1 MTTAR
6 KLAEPVRGQV
16 DVDGLLL
23 SADPLL
29 MRLHLRCG
37 GKEGG
42 PLAVPELA
50 ELCRLSRRLGMN
62 LSRPVQASDEES
74 RIEMWVET
82 RLASPEK
89 ANALSLS
96 IIDWKEYAYD
106 ESDKI
111 DPARERDFDRL
122 EGRGAIRTDAAL
134 RIIAQQMPG
143 KAAQD
148 FDVIGRSLLD
158 IYDVIP
164 ASAHARL
171 LEAVAERQP
180 IRNQRMRQKI
190 EAQRLFV
197 LQGYPL
203 IDNAGLFAGYRFTAT
218 PDEAPVAVPD
228 DQPTKGAD
236 IKRASGKL
244 ISDSLFGSQ
253 LGPAL
258 RQPLGKIIANAETI
272 SSKLEGPLRGD
283 YASYAKD
290 IASAGRH
297 LLDLVNDLSDLEA
310 IERPEFTVAGDD
322 IDLVD
327 LAHRAAG
334 LLAVKAADHQIRIE
348 LPDEGEKLPACGEFR
363 RSLQILVNLIGN
375 AIRYSPD
382 GSVIKLRVSAE
393 PGFARISVTD
403 HGDGIAAE
411 DQERIFEKFERLG
424 RSGDGGSGL
433 GLFISRR
440 LARAMGGSLTVDSKA
455 GEGST
460 FTLSLPER
468 KRS

>member
-6 KLAEPVRGQV
+6 KLTEPVMGQV
-16 DVDGLLL
+16 DADGLLL

-29 MRLHLRCG
+29 MQLHLRCG
-37 GKEGG
+37 GAEGG

-62 LSRPVQASDEES
+62 LSRPVQASDDDC

-82 RLASPEK
+82 RFTSSEK
-89 ANALSLS
+89 QQPLSLS
-96 IIDWKEYAYD
+96 IIDWKEYPDD
-106 ESDKI
+106 ESDKM

-134 RIIAQQMPG
+134 RIIVQQMPG
-143 KAAQD
+143 EPAQNAD
-148 FDVIGRSLLD
+148 AVGQSLLD

-164 ASAHARL
+164 PSAHARL

-180 IRNQRMRQKI
+180 IRNQRMRAKI
-190 EAQRLFV
+190 GAQRLFI
-197 LQGYPL
+197 LHGYPL
-203 IDNAGLFAGYRFTAT
+203 IDKLGLFAGYRFTAM
-218 PDEAPVAVPD
+218 PD
-228 DQPTKGAD
+228 DPASDPEASEDD
-236 IKRASGKL
+236 IKPVGGKL
-244 ISDSLFGSQ
+244 ISDSLFGLQ

-272 SSKLEGPLRGD
+272 SAKLEGPLRGD

-310 IERPEFTVAGDD
+310 IERPEFTVAGDS

-334 LLAVKAADHQIRIE
+334 LLAVKAADHQIRME
-348 LPDEGEKLPACGEFR
+348 LPAEGEKLPASGEFR

-382 GSVIKLRVSAE
+382 GSAIKLRVSAE
-393 PGFARISVTD
+393 EGFSRISVTD
-403 HGDGIAAE
+403 QGDGIAE
-411 DQERIFEKFERLG
+411 VDQERIFEKFERLG

-440 LARAMGGSLTVDSKA
+440 LARAMGGSLTVDSAA

-460 FTLSLPER
+460 FTLSLPTQ
-468 KRS
+468 KKP

>member
-1 MTTAR
+1 MTASG
-6 KLAEPVRGQV
+6 KLAEPVRGRV
-16 DVDGLLL
+16 DADGMLL

-29 MRLHLRCG
+29 MRLHLRSG
-37 GKEGG
+37 GSEGG
-42 PLAVPELA
+42 SLAVPELA

-62 LSRPVQASDEES
+62 LSRPAQASDDHC
-74 RIEMWVET
+74 RIDMWVET
-82 RLASPEK
+82 RFVPSEK
-89 ANALSLS
+89 EQQLSLA
-96 IIDWKEYAYD
+96 IIDWKERPHD
-106 ESDKI
+106 DTDKM
-111 DPARERDFDRL
+111 DPARARDFDGL

-134 RIIAQQMPG
+134 RIIARQMPG
-143 KAAQD
+143 EAAKSSDAVGQ
-148 FDVIGRSLLD
+148 SLLD

-164 ASAHARL
+164 PSAHARL

-180 IRNQRMRQKI
+180 IRNQRIREKNGN
-190 EAQRLFV
+190 QRLFM
-197 LQGYPL
+197 LQGHPL
-203 IDNAGLFAGYRFTAT
+203 IDKAGVFAGYRFAVT
-218 PDEAPVAVPD
+218 PDDLETIDKDAKAVA
-228 DQPTKGAD
+228 
-236 IKRASGKL
+236 GKL
-244 ISDSLFGSQ
+244 ISDNLFGFQ

-310 IERPEFTVAGDD
+310 IERPEFTVAADD

-334 LLAVKAADHQIRIE
+334 LLAVKASDHQIRID
-348 LPDEGEKLPACGEFR
+348 LPKEGNKLPARGEFR

-382 GSVIKLRVSAE
+382 GSVIKVRVSADQE
-393 PGFARISVTD
+393 FARISVTD
-403 HGDGIAAE
+403 QGDGIAVE
-411 DQERIFEKFERLG
+411 DQDRIFEKFERLG

-440 LARAMGGSLTVDSKA
+440 LAHAMGGSLTVESMA
-455 GEGST
+455 GIGST
-460 FTLSLPER
+460 FTLSLPDR
-468 KRS
+468 K

>member
-1 MTTAR
+1 MTTSG
-6 KLAEPVRGQV
+6 KLSQPVCGRV

-29 MRLHLRCG
+29 MRLHLRSG
-37 GKEGG
+37 GYEGG

-50 ELCRLSRRLGMN
+50 EMCRLSRRLGMN
-62 LSRPVQASDEES
+62 LSRPIQASDDDCQ
-74 RIEMWVET
+74 IDMWVET
-82 RLASPEK
+82 QLISPGHEDQMG
-89 ANALSLS
+89 LS
-96 IIDWKEYAYD
+96 IIDWKEHPRD
-106 ESDKI
+106 DNGNV

-122 EGRGAIRTDAAL
+122 EGRGSIRTDEAL

-143 KAAQD
+143 KAANAAET
-148 FDVIGRSLLD
+148 IGRSLLD

-164 ASAHARL
+164 PSANARL

-180 IRNQRMRQKI
+180 IRNQRMREKNG
-190 EAQRLFV
+190 EQRLFL
-197 LQGYPL
+197 LQGHPL
-203 IDNAGLFAGYRFTAT
+203 VDKAGIFSGYRFAAT
-218 PDEAPVAVPD
+218 PDDPAVGSKD
-228 DQPTKGAD
+228 SKVVG
-236 IKRASGKL
+236 GKL
-244 ISDSLFGSQ
+244 ISDSLFGLQ

-310 IERPEFTVAGDD
+310 IERPQFTVAADD

-334 LLAVKAADHQIRIE
+334 LLSVKAADHQIRID
-348 LPDEGEKLPACGEFR
+348 LPDEGETLPARGEFR

-382 GSVIKLRVSAE
+382 GSVIKLKVSAE
-393 PGFARISVTD
+393 QGFSRISVTD
-403 HGDGIAAE
+403 QGDGIAAE
-411 DQERIFEKFERLG
+411 NHDRIFQKFERLG

-440 LARAMGGSLTVDSKA
+440 LANAMGGSLIVESVV
-455 GEGST
+455 GQGST
-460 FTLSLPER
+460 FSLSLPEQ
-468 KRS
+468 KPA

>member
-1 MTTAR
+1 MTASE
-6 KLAEPVRGQV
+6 KLAGPVRAQV
-16 DVDGLLL
+16 DVNGLLL

-29 MRLHLRCG
+29 MRLHLRSG
-37 GKEGG
+37 GSEGG

-62 LSRPVQASDEES
+62 LSRPAQASDDDC
-74 RIEMWVET
+74 RIDMWVET
-82 RLASPEK
+82 RLATPEK
-89 ANALSLS
+89 EQQLSLA
-96 IIDWKEYAYD
+96 IIDWKERPHED
-106 ESDKI
+106 SQKL

-134 RIIAQQMPG
+134 RIIAQQMPSDSTQVSD
-143 KAAQD
+143 A
-148 FDVIGRSLLD
+148 IGQSLLD

-164 ASAHARL
+164 PSAHARL

-180 IRNQRMRQKI
+180 IRNQRVREKGGS
-190 EAQRLFV
+190 QRLFV
-197 LQGYPL
+197 LQGQPL
-203 IDNAGLFAGYRFTAT
+203 IDNAGGYAGYRFTAA
-218 PDEAPVAVPD
+218 PDISETSGGDSKPV
-228 DQPTKGAD
+228 G
-236 IKRASGKL
+236 GKL
-244 ISDSLFGSQ
+244 ISDSLFGFQ

-310 IERPEFTVAGDD
+310 IERPEFTVAADD
-322 IDLVD
+322 IDLID

-334 LLAVKAADHQIRIE
+334 LLAVKASDHQIRID
-348 LPDEGEKLPACGEFR
+348 LPDEGDTLPARGEFR

-382 GSVIKLRVSAE
+382 GSVIKVRVSADE
-393 PGFARISVTD
+393 EFARISVSD
-403 HGDGIAAE
+403 QGDGIAAD
-411 DQERIFEKFERLG
+411 DQDRIFEKFERLG

-440 LARAMGGSLTVDSKA
+440 LAGAMGGSLTVESSTGK
-455 GEGST
+455 GYT
-460 FTLSLPER
+460 FTLALPDR
-468 KRS
+468 K

>member
-1 MTTAR
+1 MTPAR

-37 GKEGG
+37 GSEGG

-62 LSRPVQASDEES
+62 LSRPIQASDDDC

-82 RLASPEK
+82 RFLPSEK
-89 ANALSLS
+89 DKPLNLS
-96 IIDWKEYAYD
+96 IIDWKEYTHED
-106 ESDKI
+106 SGKI
-111 DPARERDFDRL
+111 DPTRERDFDRL
-122 EGRGAIRTDAAL
+122 EGRGALRTDAAL

-143 KAAQD
+143 AAAED
-148 FDVIGRSLLD
+148 FDAIGQSLLD

-164 ASAHARL
+164 PSAHARL

-190 EAQRLFV
+190 GGQRLF
-197 LQGYPL
+197 LLHGYPL
-203 IDNAGLFAGYRFTAT
+203 IDKAGQFAGYRFTAI
-218 PDEAPVAVPD
+218 PD
-228 DQPTKGAD
+228 DPTDDKEAAD
-236 IKRASGKL
+236 TGSKRTGGKL
-244 ISDSLFGSQ
+244 ISDSLFGMQ

-348 LPDEGEKLPACGEFR
+348 LPDQGEKLPASGEFR

-382 GSVIKLRVSAE
+382 GSTIKLQVSAE
-393 PGFARISVTD
+393 GGFSRISVTD
-403 HGDGIAAE
+403 QGDGIAAE

-440 LARAMGGSLTVDSKA
+440 LARAMGGSLTVESGD

-468 KRS
+468 EKP

>member
-1 MTTAR
+1 MTTDG
-6 KLAEPVRGQV
+6 KLTAPVQGQV
-16 DVDGLLL
+16 DADGLLL

-29 MRLHLRCG
+29 LRLHLHCG

-62 LSRPVQASDEES
+62 LSRPVHASDNES

-82 RLASPEK
+82 WLSTPEK
-89 ANALSLS
+89 AEPLSLS
-96 IIDWKEYAYD
+96 IIDWKEYPQD
-106 ESDKI
+106 ESEKI

-134 RIIAQQMPG
+134 RIIAQQLSG
-143 KAAQD
+143 EAGQD
-148 FDVIGRSLLD
+148 YDVIGQSLLD

-164 ASAHARL
+164 PSANAGL

-180 IRNQRMRQKI
+180 IRNQRMRQKGG
-190 EAQRLFV
+190 AQRLFV
-197 LQGYPL
+197 LQGNPL
-203 IDNAGLFAGYRFTAT
+203 IDKTGAFAGYRFTAT
-218 PDEAPVAVPD
+218 PDD
-228 DQPTKGAD
+228 TDAD
-236 IKRASGKL
+236 MVTQGTEPKRPGGKL
-244 ISDSLFGSQ
+244 ISDSLFGMQ

-310 IERPEFTVAGDD
+310 IERPEFTVAGDE

-334 LLAVKAADHQIRIE
+334 LLAVKAADHHIRLD
-348 LPDEGEKLPACGEFR
+348 LPDEGAKCPASGEFR
-363 RSLQILVNLIGN
+363 RTLQILVNLIGN

-382 GSVIKLRVSAE
+382 GSVIKLRVSTE
-393 PGFARISVTD
+393 DGFARIAVSD
-403 HGDGIAAE
+403 QGDGIATE
-411 DQERIFEKFERLG
+411 DQQRIFEKFERLG

-440 LARAMGGSLTVDSKA
+440 LAGAMGGSLTVASEA
-455 GEGST
+455 GKGAT

-468 KRS
+468 KPA

>member
-1 MTTAR
+1 MTVSG
-6 KLAEPVRGQV
+6 KLAEPVRGQG
-16 DVDGLLL
+16 DADGMLL

-29 MRLHLRCG
+29 MRLHLRSG
-37 GKEGG
+37 GAEGG

-50 ELCRLSRRLGMN
+50 EICRISRRLGMN
-62 LSRPVQASDEES
+62 LSRAAQASDDDC
-74 RIEMWVET
+74 RIDMWVET
-82 RLASPEK
+82 RFVASDREQP
-89 ANALSLS
+89 LSLA
-96 IIDWKEYAYD
+96 IIDWKERPYD
-106 ESDKI
+106 DSDKI

-122 EGRGAIRTDAAL
+122 EGRGAIRTDTAL
-134 RIIAQQMPG
+134 RIIALQMPDG
-143 KAAQD
+143 SGQLSDA
-148 FDVIGRSLLD
+148 IGQSLLD

-164 ASAHARL
+164 PSAHARL

-180 IRNQRMRQKI
+180 IRNQRMREKGGS
-190 EAQRLFV
+190 QRLF
-197 LQGYPL
+197 LFQGQPL
-203 IDNAGLFAGYRFTAT
+203 IDKAGIFAGYRFTA
-218 PDEAPVAVPD
+218 VPD
-228 DQPTKGAD
+228 DPE
-236 IKRASGKL
+236 ASGPEAKAMTGKL
-244 ISDSLFGSQ
+244 ISDNLFGFQ

-272 SSKLEGPLRGD
+272 SSKLQGPLRGD

-310 IERPEFTVAGDD
+310 IERPEFTVAADD

-334 LLAVKAADHQIRIE
+334 LLAVKASDHQIRID
-348 LPDEGEKLPACGEFR
+348 LPDENGKLPARGEFR

-382 GSVIKLRVSAE
+382 GSVIKVRVSGDE
-393 PGFARISVTD
+393 EFARVSVTD
-403 HGDGIAAE
+403 QGDGIAAE
-411 DQERIFEKFERLG
+411 DQDRIFEKFERLG

-440 LARAMGGSLTVDSKA
+440 LAHAMGGSLTVDSVA
-455 GEGST
+455 GKGAT
-460 FTLSLPER
+460 FTLSLPHR
-468 KRS
+468 KEP

>member
-1 MTTAR
+1 MTTDR
-6 KLAEPVRGQV
+6 KLTEPVLGQV

-23 SADPLL
+23 SADPPL

-50 ELCRLSRRLGMN
+50 ELCRLSRRLGMS
-62 LSRPVQASDEES
+62 LSRPVQASDDDS

-82 RLASPEK
+82 RFASPEK
-89 ANALSLS
+89 ADPLSLS
-96 IIDWKEYAYD
+96 IIDWKEYAHD

-111 DPARERDFDRL
+111 DPSRERDFDRL

-134 RIIAQQMPG
+134 RIIAQQMSG
-143 KAAQD
+143 AASQD
-148 FDVIGRSLLD
+148 FDVIGQSLLD

-164 ASAHARL
+164 PSANATL

-180 IRNQRMRQKI
+180 IRNQRMRQKTG
-190 EAQRLFV
+190 AQRLFV
-197 LQGYPL
+197 LQGNPL
-203 IDNAGLFAGYRFTAT
+203 IDKAGLFSGYRFTAT
-218 PDEAPVAVPD
+218 PDDATD
-228 DQPTKGAD
+228 DQPADGTD

-244 ISDSLFGSQ
+244 ISDSLFGMQ

-334 LLAVKAADHQIRIE
+334 LLAVKAADHHIRID
-348 LPDEGEKLPACGEFR
+348 LPDESETRPASGEFR

-382 GSVIKLRVSAE
+382 GSVIKLRVSVE
-393 PGFARISVTD
+393 DGFARIAVTD

-440 LARAMGGSLTVDSKA
+440 LARAMGGSLTVDSKV
-455 GEGST
+455 GKGST

-468 KRS
+468 KKP

>member
-1 MTTAR
+1 MTTDR
-6 KLAEPVRGQV
+6 KLTEPVLGQV
-16 DVDGLLL
+16 DADGLLL
-23 SADPLL
+23 SADPKLL
-29 MRLHLRCG
+29 RLHLHCG
-37 GKEGG
+37 GREGG

-50 ELCRLSRRLGMN
+50 DLCRLSRRLGMN
-62 LSRPVQASDEES
+62 LSRPVQASDDDS

-89 ANALSLS
+89 AGPLHLS
-96 IIDWKEYAYD
+96 IIDWKEYSHR
-106 ESDKI
+106 ESEKD
-111 DPARERDFDRL
+111 DPSRARDFDRL

-134 RIIAQQMPG
+134 RIIARQMPDE
-143 KAAQD
+143 ADQD
-148 FDVIGRSLLD
+148 FEVIGQSLLD

-164 ASAHARL
+164 PSANAGL

-180 IRNQRMRQKI
+180 IRNQRMRQKGG
-190 EAQRLFV
+190 AQRLFV
-197 LQGYPL
+197 LQGNPL
-203 IDNAGLFAGYRFTAT
+203 IDKAGLFAGYRFTAT
-218 PDEAPVAVPD
+218 PDDAPNV
-228 DQPTKGAD
+228 QPARGAD
-236 IKRASGKL
+236 TRSTNGKL
-244 ISDSLFGSQ
+244 ISDSLFGTQ

-334 LLAVKAADHQIRIE
+334 LLAVKAADHHIRLD
-348 LPDEGEKLPACGEFR
+348 LPDEKEKCPASGEFR
-363 RSLQILVNLIGN
+363 RTLQILVNLIGN

-382 GSVIKLRVSAE
+382 GSVIRLRVSTDD
-393 PGFARISVTD
+393 GFARIAVSD
-403 HGDGIAAE
+403 EGDGIAAE
-411 DQERIFEKFERLG
+411 DQQRIFEKFERLG

-440 LARAMGGSLTVDSKA
+440 LAGAMGGSLTVASEA
-455 GEGST
+455 GKGST

-468 KRS
+468 KTA

>member
-1 MTTAR
+1 MSTAR
-6 KLAEPVRGQV
+6 KLAEPVLGIV

-50 ELCRLSRRLGMN
+50 ALCRLSRRLGMN
-62 LSRPVQASDEES
+62 LSRPVQASDDDC

-82 RLASPEK
+82 RLASPDRDQP
-89 ANALSLS
+89 LSLS
-96 IIDWKEYAYD
+96 IIDWKEYSHD
-106 ESDKI
+106 ESDKM
-111 DPARERDFDRL
+111 DPARDRDFDRL

-143 KAAQD
+143 DAARN
-148 FDVIGRSLLD
+148 FDAIGRSLVD

-164 ASAHARL
+164 PSAHAKL

-180 IRNQRMRQKI
+180 IRNQRVRQKSG
-190 EAQRLFV
+190 AQALFL
-197 LQGYPL
+197 LQGQPL
-203 IDNAGLFAGYRFTAT
+203 IDKAGLFAGYRFTAT
-218 PDEAPVAVPD
+218 PDDPTEDQAVGD
-228 DQPTKGAD
+228 AD
-236 IKRASGKL
+236 SKNVSGKL
-244 ISDSLFGSQ
+244 ISDSLFGMQ

-272 SSKLEGPLRGD
+272 SGKLEGPLRGD
-283 YASYAKD
+283 YVSYAKD

-348 LPDEGEKLPACGEFR
+348 LPDEGDKLPASGEFR

-382 GSVIKLRVSAE
+382 GSVISLRVSNE
-393 PGFARISVTD
+393 QGFARISVTD
-403 HGDGIAAE
+403 QGAGIAPE
-411 DQERIFEKFERLG
+411 DQERIFDKFERLG

-440 LARAMGGSLTVDSKA
+440 LARAMGGSLTVTSEA
-455 GEGST
+455 GQGST
-460 FTLSLPER
+460 FTLALPER
-468 KRS
+468 KQS

>member
-1 MTTAR
+1 MSTAR
-6 KLAEPVRGQV
+6 KLAEPVLGLV
-16 DVDGLLL
+16 DADGLLL

-50 ELCRLSRRLGMN
+50 ALCRLSRRLGMN
-62 LSRPVQASDEES
+62 LSRPVQASDDDC

-82 RLASPEK
+82 RLASPERDQP
-89 ANALSLS
+89 LSLS
-96 IIDWKEYAYD
+96 IIDWKEYSHD

-111 DPARERDFDRL
+111 DPARDRDFDRL

-143 KAAQD
+143 NVARN
-148 FDVIGRSLLD
+148 FDAIGRSLLD

-164 ASAHARL
+164 PSAHAKL

-180 IRNQRMRQKI
+180 IRNQRVRQKSG
-190 EAQRLFV
+190 EQALF
-197 LQGYPL
+197 LMQGQPL
-203 IDNAGLFAGYRFTAT
+203 INKAGLFAGYRFTAT
-218 PDEAPVAVPD
+218 PDD
-228 DQPTKGAD
+228 PTQNQEVGDAD
-236 IKRASGKL
+236 SKSVGGKL
-244 ISDSLFGSQ
+244 ISDSLFGMQ

-322 IDLVD
+322 IYLVD

-334 LLAVKAADHQIRIE
+334 LLAVKAADHQIRLE
-348 LPDEGEKLPACGEFR
+348 LPDKELKLPACGEFR

-382 GSVIKLRVSAE
+382 GSVIKLAVAADQ
-393 PGFARISVTD
+393 GFARITVSD
-403 HGDGIAAE
+403 QGDGIAAE

-440 LARAMGGSLTVDSKA
+440 LARAMGGSLAVESVA
-455 GEGST
+455 GKGST

-468 KRS
+468 KKP

>member
-1 MTTAR
+1 MTAAR

-16 DVDGLLL
+16 DADGLLL
-23 SADPLL
+23 TADPLL

-37 GKEGG
+37 GKEAG

-50 ELCRLSRRLGMN
+50 ALCRLSRRLGMN
-62 LSRPVQASDEES
+62 LSRPVQASDDDS

-89 ANALSLS
+89 DQPLSLS
-96 IIDWKEYAYD
+96 IIDWKEYPHD
-106 ESDKI
+106 ENHKN
-111 DPARERDFDRL
+111 DPARDRDFDRL

-143 KAAQD
+143 KAIRN
-148 FDVIGRSLLD
+148 FDAIGQSLLD

-164 ASAHARL
+164 PSAHAKL

-180 IRNQRMRQKI
+180 VRNQRLREKTG
-190 EAQRLFV
+190 AQALFL
-197 LQGYPL
+197 LQGQPL
-203 IDNAGLFAGYRFTAT
+203 IDKAGLFAGYRFTAT
-218 PDEAPVAVPD
+218 PDDSVEPQEPEKAD
-228 DQPTKGAD
+228 TKGA
-236 IKRASGKL
+236 AGKL
-244 ISDSLFGSQ
+244 ISDSLFGMQ

-322 IDLVD
+322 IDLID

-334 LLAVKAADHQIRIE
+334 LLAVKAADHQIRLE
-348 LPDEGEKLPACGEFR
+348 LPDKEQNLPASGEFR

-382 GSVIKLRVSAE
+382 GSVIKLHVSSE
-393 PGFARISVTD
+393 PGFAQISVSD
-403 HGDGIAAE
+403 QGAGIAAE

-440 LARAMGGSLTVDSKA
+440 LARAMGGSLTVESAAD
-455 GEGST
+455 EGST

-468 KRS
+468 TKP

>member
-6 KLAEPVRGQV
+6 KLAEPVRGEV
-16 DVDGLLL
+16 DSDGLLL

-50 ELCRLSRRLGMN
+50 ALCRLSRRLGMN
-62 LSRPVQASDEES
+62 LSRPVQASDDDC

-82 RLASPEK
+82 RLAAADRDQP
-89 ANALSLS
+89 LGLS
-96 IIDWKEYAYD
+96 IIDWKEYSHD
-106 ESDKI
+106 NSDKP
-111 DPARERDFDRL
+111 DPARDRDFDRL

-143 KAAQD
+143 KAARN
-148 FDVIGRSLLD
+148 FEAIGQSLLD

-164 ASAHARL
+164 PSAHSRL

-180 IRNQRMRQKI
+180 IRNQRVREKI
-190 EAQRLFV
+190 GAQRLFV
-197 LQGYPL
+197 LQGHPL
-203 IDNAGLFAGYRFTAT
+203 IDKAGLFAGYRFTA
-218 PDEAPVAVPD
+218 AQD
-228 DQPTKGAD
+228 DPETAGDAASQG
-236 IKRASGKL
+236 SGKL
-244 ISDSLFGSQ
+244 ISDSLFGMQ

-310 IERPEFTVAGDD
+310 IERPDFTVAGDD
-322 IDLVD
+322 IDLID

-334 LLAVKAADHQIRIE
+334 LLAVKAADHQIRLE
-348 LPDEGEKLPACGEFR
+348 LPDRDQQLPASGEFR

-382 GSVIKLRVSAE
+382 GSVIKLSVATDE
-393 PGFARISVTD
+393 GFARISVSD
-403 HGDGIAAE
+403 QGAGIAAA

-440 LARAMGGSLTVDSKA
+440 LARAMGGSLTVESATD
-455 GEGST
+455 EGST
-460 FTLSLPER
+460 FTLSLPAR
-468 KRS
+468 KTP

>member
-1 MTTAR
+1 MTASE
-6 KLAEPVRGQV
+6 KLAGPVRGQV
-16 DVDGLLL
+16 DVNGLLL

-29 MRLHLRCG
+29 MRLHLRSG
-37 GKEGG
+37 GSEGG

-62 LSRPVQASDEES
+62 LSRPAQASDDDC
-74 RIEMWVET
+74 RIDMWVET
-82 RLASPEK
+82 RLATPEK
-89 ANALSLS
+89 EQQLSLA
-96 IIDWKEYAYD
+96 IIDWKERPHED
-106 ESDKI
+106 SQKL

-134 RIIAQQMPG
+134 RIIAQQMPSDSTQVSD
-143 KAAQD
+143 A
-148 FDVIGRSLLD
+148 IGQSLLE

-164 ASAHARL
+164 PSAHARL

-180 IRNQRMRQKI
+180 IRNQRMREKGGS
-190 EAQRLFV
+190 QRLFV
-197 LQGYPL
+197 LQGQPL
-203 IDNAGLFAGYRFTAT
+203 IDNAGGYAGYRFTAA
-218 PDEAPVAVPD
+218 PDISKTSGGDSKPV
-228 DQPTKGAD
+228 G
-236 IKRASGKL
+236 GKL
-244 ISDSLFGSQ
+244 ISDSLFGFQ

-310 IERPEFTVAGDD
+310 IERPEFTVAADD

-334 LLAVKAADHQIRIE
+334 LLAVKASDHQMRID
-348 LPDEGEKLPACGEFR
+348 LPKEGEKLPARGEFR

-382 GSVIKLRVSAE
+382 GSVIKLRVSADE
-393 PGFARISVTD
+393 QFAKISVTD
-403 HGDGIAAE
+403 QGDG
-411 DQERIFEKFERLG
+411 
-424 RSGDGGSGL
+424 
-433 GLFISRR
+433 
-440 LARAMGGSLTVDSKA
+440 
-455 GEGST
+455 
-460 FTLSLPER
+460 
-468 KRS
+468 

>member
-1 MTTAR
+1 MTTAE

-16 DVDGLLL
+16 DADGLLL

-62 LSRPVQASDEES
+62 LSRPVRASDDDC
-74 RIEMWVET
+74 RIEMWVEA
-82 RLASPEK
+82 RLLSPDRDK
-89 ANALSLS
+89 PLSLS
-96 IIDWKEYAYD
+96 IIDWKEVPHDDGDNMDA
-106 ESDKI
+106 
-111 DPARERDFDRL
+111 ARERDFDRL

-143 KAAQD
+143 EAAQN
-148 FDVIGRSLLD
+148 FDAIGQSLLD

-164 ASAHARL
+164 PSAHARL

-180 IRNQRMRQKI
+180 IRNQRMREKSG
-190 EAQRLFV
+190 AQRLFV
-197 LQGYPL
+197 LQGQPL
-203 IDNAGLFAGYRFTAT
+203 IDKAGLFAGYRCLVT
-218 PDEAPVAVPD
+218 PDDPEVSDEDP
-228 DQPTKGAD
+228 
-236 IKRASGKL
+236 RHASGKL
-244 ISDSLFGSQ
+244 ISDSLFGTQ

-272 SSKLEGPLRGD
+272 SGKLEGPLRGD

-334 LLAVKAADHQIRIE
+334 LLAVKAADHRIRIE
-348 LPDEGEKLPACGEFR
+348 LPDEGQTVPASGEFR

-382 GSVIKLRVSAE
+382 GSVIRLDVSTDA
-393 PGFARISVTD
+393 GFARISVTD
-403 HGDGIAAE
+403 QGAGIAVE

-440 LARAMGGSLTVDSKA
+440 LARAMGGSLTVASQD

-460 FTLSLPER
+460 FMLSLPER
-468 KRS
+468 KQP

>member
-1 MTTAR
+1 MTTAH
-6 KLAEPVRGQV
+6 KLSEPVLGQV
-16 DVDGLLL
+16 DADGVLL
-23 SADPLL
+23 SADPRL

-62 LSRPVQASDEES
+62 LSRPVQASDDDC

-82 RLASPEK
+82 RFVSPEK
-89 ANALSLS
+89 EKLLDLS
-96 IIDWKEYAYD
+96 IIDWKEYPHD

-122 EGRGAIRTDAAL
+122 EGRGAIRTDSAL

-143 KAAQD
+143 ETARN
-148 FDVIGRSLLD
+148 FDAIGQSLLD

-164 ASAHARL
+164 PSAHARL

-180 IRNQRMRQKI
+180 IRNQRVREKI
-190 EAQRLFV
+190 GAQLLFV
-197 LQGYPL
+197 LHGHPL
-203 IDNAGLFAGYRFTAT
+203 IDKSGLFAGYRFIAT
-218 PDEAPVAVPD
+218 PDEAPEQQDAD
-228 DQPTKGAD
+228 DEE
-236 IKRASGKL
+236 IRRVSGKL
-244 ISDSLFGSQ
+244 ISDSLFGRQ

-283 YASYAKD
+283 YASYARD

-348 LPDEGEKLPACGEFR
+348 LPDESDKMPARGEFR

-382 GSVIKLRVSAE
+382 GSTIKLRVSEE
-393 PGFARISVTD
+393 PGFAQISVTD
-403 HGDGIAAE
+403 QGAGIAAE

-440 LARAMGGSLTVDSKA
+440 LARAMGGSLSVESQGGA
-455 GEGST
+455 GST

-468 KRS
+468 KKP

>member
-6 KLAEPVRGQV
+6 QLAEPVQGHV
-16 DVDGLLL
+16 DVDGMLL

-62 LSRPVQASDEES
+62 LSRPVLASDDDC

-82 RLASPEK
+82 RFLSSEK
-89 ANALSLS
+89 EKPLSLS
-96 IIDWKEYAYD
+96 IIDWKESAHD
-106 ESDKI
+106 DGNKI

-134 RIIAQQMPG
+134 RIIARQMPG

-148 FDVIGRSLLD
+148 FDAIGQSLLD

-164 ASAHARL
+164 PSAHARL

-180 IRNQRMRQKI
+180 IRNQRMREKI
-190 EAQRLFV
+190 GAQRLFV
-197 LQGYPL
+197 LQGQPL
-203 IDNAGLFAGYRFTAT
+203 IDKLGLFVGYRFMAT
-218 PDEAPVAVPD
+218 PDDPEVSDKDPR
-228 DQPTKGAD
+228 
-236 IKRASGKL
+236 RASGKL

-327 LAHRAAG
+327 LAHRATG

-348 LPDEGEKLPACGEFR
+348 LPDEGETLPASGEFR

-382 GSVIKLRVSAE
+382 GSVIKLQVSAE
-393 PGFARISVTD
+393 QGFARISVTD
-403 HGDGIAAE
+403 QGAGIAAE

-440 LARAMGGSLTVDSKA
+440 LARAMGGSLTVTSEADK
-455 GEGST
+455 GST

-468 KRS
+468 KKP

>member
-6 KLAEPVRGQV
+6 HLAEPVMGQV

-62 LSRPVQASDEES
+62 LSRPVQASDDDC

-82 RLASPEK
+82 RFDSLEK
-89 ANALSLS
+89 NKPLSLS
-96 IIDWKEYAYD
+96 IIDWKEYNHD
-106 ESDKI
+106 DSGKFDSG
-111 DPARERDFDRL
+111 RERDFDRL

-143 KAAQD
+143 VAEQD
-148 FDVIGRSLLD
+148 FDAIGQSLLD

-164 ASAHARL
+164 PSAHAKL

-180 IRNQRMRQKI
+180 IRNQRMRQKNA
-190 EAQRLFV
+190 AQRLFV

-203 IDNAGLFAGYRFTAT
+203 IDKAGLFAGYRFMAT
-218 PDEAPVAVPD
+218 PEDALADPEASETNV
-228 DQPTKGAD
+228 
-236 IKRASGKL
+236 KRASGKL
-244 ISDSLFGSQ
+244 ISDSLFGMQ

-272 SSKLEGPLRGD
+272 SGKLEGPLRGD

-348 LPDEGEKLPACGEFR
+348 LPDEDEKAPASGEFR

-382 GSVIKLRVSAE
+382 GSMIKLFVSNE
-393 PGFARISVTD
+393 PGFSRISVSD
-403 HGDGIAAE
+403 QGDGIAEE
-411 DQERIFEKFERLG
+411 DQARIFEKFERLG

-433 GLFISRR
+433 GLFISRQ
-440 LARAMGGSLTVDSKA
+440 LARAMGGSLTVESKA

-468 KRS
+468 KKS

>member
-1 MTTAR
+1 MSTAR
-6 KLAEPVRGQV
+6 KLAEPVLGQV

-23 SADPLL
+23 AADPLL

-50 ELCRLSRRLGMN
+50 ALCRLSRRLGMN
-62 LSRPVQASDEES
+62 LSRPVQASDDDC

-82 RLASPEK
+82 RLASPERDQP
-89 ANALSLS
+89 LSLS
-96 IIDWKEYAYD
+96 IIDWKEYSHD
-106 ESDKI
+106 ESVKM
-111 DPARERDFDRL
+111 DPARDRDFDRL

-143 KAAQD
+143 NVARN
-148 FDVIGRSLLD
+148 FDAIGQSLLD

-164 ASAHARL
+164 PSAHAKL

-180 IRNQRMRQKI
+180 IRNQRVRQKSG
-190 EAQRLFV
+190 AQALFL
-197 LQGYPL
+197 LQGQPL
-203 IDNAGLFAGYRFTAT
+203 IDKAGVFAGYRFIAT
-218 PDEAPVAVPD
+218 PDDPTE
-228 DQPTKGAD
+228 DQAAGDAD
-236 IKRASGKL
+236 SKSASGKL
-244 ISDSLFGSQ
+244 ISDSLFGMQ

-272 SSKLEGPLRGD
+272 SGKLEGPLRGD

-348 LPDEGEKLPACGEFR
+348 LPDEGDKLPASGEFR
-363 RSLQILVNLIGN
+363 RTLQILVNLIGN

-382 GSVIKLRVSAE
+382 GSVISLRVSAE
-393 PGFARISVTD
+393 QGFARISVTD
-403 HGDGIAAE
+403 QGAGIAPE

-440 LARAMGGSLTVDSKA
+440 LARAMGGSLTVTSEA
-455 GEGST
+455 GQGST
-460 FTLSLPER
+460 FTLALPER
-468 KRS
+468 KQP

>member
-1 MTTAR
+1 MTTDR
-6 KLAEPVRGQV
+6 KLTEPVSGQV

-62 LSRPVQASDEES
+62 LSRPVQASDDES

-82 RLASPEK
+82 RFSASDKTDP
-89 ANALSLS
+89 LGLS
-96 IIDWKEYAYD
+96 IIDWKEYPHD
-106 ESDKI
+106 GGDKV
-111 DPARERDFDRL
+111 DPSRERDFDRL

-134 RIIAQQMPG
+134 RIIAQQMSG
-143 KAAQD
+143 EAGQD
-148 FDVIGRSLLD
+148 FDVIGQSLLD

-164 ASAHARL
+164 PAANASL

-180 IRNQRMRQKI
+180 IRNQRMRQKSA
-190 EAQRLFV
+190 AQRLFV
-197 LQGYPL
+197 LQGNPL
-203 IDNAGLFAGYRFTAT
+203 IDKAGLFAGYRFTAT
-218 PDEAPVAVPD
+218 PDDAPDVPAANG
-228 DQPTKGAD
+228 TD
-236 IKRASGKL
+236 IKRATGKL
-244 ISDSLFGSQ
+244 ISDSLFGMQ

-272 SSKLEGPLRGD
+272 SGKLEGPLRGD

-334 LLAVKAADHQIRIE
+334 LLAVKAADHHIRID
-348 LPDEGEKLPACGEFR
+348 LPDESKRIPASGEFR

-382 GSVIKLRVSAE
+382 GSVIKLRVSVE
-393 PGFARISVTD
+393 DGFARIAVSD
-403 HGDGIAAE
+403 QGDGIAAE

-440 LARAMGGSLTVDSKA
+440 LARAMGGSLIVDSKA
-455 GEGST
+455 GKGST

-468 KRS
+468 KTA

>member
-1 MTTAR
+1 MTAAR
-6 KLAEPVRGQV
+6 KLSEPVRAEV
-16 DVDGLLL
+16 DADGLLL

-50 ELCRLSRRLGMN
+50 GLCRLSRRLGMN
-62 LSRPVQASDEES
+62 LSRPVQASDDDC

-89 ANALSLS
+89 DQPLSLS
-96 IIDWKEYAYD
+96 ILDWKEYAHEED
-106 ESDKI
+106 DRP
-111 DPARERDFDRL
+111 DPGRARDFDRL
-122 EGRGAIRTDAAL
+122 EGRGVIRTDAAL

-143 KAAQD
+143 DAARN
-148 FDVIGRSLLD
+148 FDAIGQSLVD

-164 ASAHARL
+164 PSAHAKL

-180 IRNQRMRQKI
+180 IRNQRMRAKI
-190 EAQRLFV
+190 GDQSLFL
-197 LQGYPL
+197 LQGQPL
-203 IDNAGLFAGYRFTAT
+203 IDKAGLFAGYRFIAT
-218 PDEAPVAVPD
+218 PDDPEIR
-228 DQPTKGAD
+228 DQD
-236 IKRASGKL
+236 IKRVSGKL
-244 ISDSLFGSQ
+244 ISDSLFGMQ

-322 IDLVD
+322 IDLID

-334 LLAVKAADHQIRIE
+334 LLAVKAADHRIRME
-348 LPDEGEKLPACGEFR
+348 LPDEQQKLPASGEFR

-382 GSVIKLRVSAE
+382 GSVIKLSVSSDE
-393 PGFARISVTD
+393 GFARISVSD
-403 HGDGIAAE
+403 QGDGIAAE

-440 LARAMGGSLTVDSKA
+440 LARAMGGSLAVESVA
-455 GEGST
+455 GKGST

-468 KRS
+468 KKS

>member
-1 MTTAR
+1 MSTAR
-6 KLAEPVRGQV
+6 KLAEPVLGQV

-23 SADPLL
+23 AADPLL

-50 ELCRLSRRLGMN
+50 ALCRLSRRLGMN
-62 LSRPVQASDEES
+62 LSRPVQASDDDC

-82 RLASPEK
+82 RLASPERDQP
-89 ANALSLS
+89 LSLS
-96 IIDWKEYAYD
+96 IIDWKEYSHD
-106 ESDKI
+106 ESVKM
-111 DPARERDFDRL
+111 DPARDRDFDRL

-143 KAAQD
+143 NVARN
-148 FDVIGRSLLD
+148 FDAIGQSLLD

-164 ASAHARL
+164 PSAHAKL

-180 IRNQRMRQKI
+180 IRNQRVRQKSG
-190 EAQRLFV
+190 AQALFL
-197 LQGYPL
+197 LQGQPL
-203 IDNAGLFAGYRFTAT
+203 IDKAGVFAGYRFIAT
-218 PDEAPVAVPD
+218 RD
-228 DQPTKGAD
+228 DPTEDQAAD
-236 IKRASGKL
+236 DADSKSASGKL
-244 ISDSLFGSQ
+244 ISDSLFGMQ

-272 SSKLEGPLRGD
+272 SGKLEGPLRGD

-348 LPDEGEKLPACGEFR
+348 LPDEGDKLPASGEFR
-363 RSLQILVNLIGN
+363 RTLQILVNLIGN

-382 GSVIKLRVSAE
+382 GSVISLRVSAE
-393 PGFARISVTD
+393 QGFARISVTD
-403 HGDGIAAE
+403 QGAGIAPE

-440 LARAMGGSLTVDSKA
+440 LARAMGGSLTVTSEA
-455 GEGST
+455 GQGST
-460 FTLSLPER
+460 FTLALPER
-468 KRS
+468 KQP

>member
-1 MTTAR
+1 MSTAR

-16 DVDGLLL
+16 DADGLLL

-50 ELCRLSRRLGMN
+50 ALCRLSRRLGMN
-62 LSRPVQASDEES
+62 LSRPVQASDDDC

-89 ANALSLS
+89 DQPLSLS
-96 IIDWKEYAYD
+96 IIDWKEYSHD
-106 ESDKI
+106 ESDKL
-111 DPARERDFDRL
+111 DPARDRDFDRL
-122 EGRGAIRTDAAL
+122 EGRGAIRTDTGL

-143 KAAQD
+143 NVARN
-148 FDVIGRSLLD
+148 FDAIGQSLLD

-164 ASAHARL
+164 PSAHAKL

-180 IRNQRMRQKI
+180 IRNQRVRQKSG
-190 EAQRLFV
+190 AQALFL
-197 LQGYPL
+197 LQGQPL
-203 IDNAGLFAGYRFTAT
+203 IDKAGLFAGYRFTAT
-218 PDEAPVAVPD
+218 PDDPTE
-228 DQPTKGAD
+228 DQETGGSD
-236 IKRASGKL
+236 STGVSGKL
-244 ISDSLFGSQ
+244 ISDSLFGMQ

-272 SSKLEGPLRGD
+272 SGKLEGPLRGD

-310 IERPEFTVAGDD
+310 IERPEFTVASDD
-322 IDLVD
+322 IDLID

-348 LPDEGEKLPACGEFR
+348 LPDKDQKLPARGEFR

-382 GSVIKLRVSAE
+382 GSVIKLAVAADQ
-393 PGFARISVTD
+393 GFARISVSD
-403 HGDGIAAE
+403 QGDGIAAE

-440 LARAMGGSLTVDSKA
+440 LARAMGGSLAVESAA

-460 FTLSLPER
+460 FILSLPER
-468 KRS
+468 EKP